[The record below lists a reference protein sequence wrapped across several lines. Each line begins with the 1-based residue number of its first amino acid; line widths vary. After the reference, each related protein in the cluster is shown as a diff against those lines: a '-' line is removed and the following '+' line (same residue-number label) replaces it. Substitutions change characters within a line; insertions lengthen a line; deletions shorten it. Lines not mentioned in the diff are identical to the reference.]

1 MINKIILSDIYFN
14 WWRNLDKIILFLF
27 ILLFFLGLF
36 FSFVS
41 TSLIASDKLDTNS
54 YYFFIKHLIFVVLGF
69 LIIVSVSLLKDDNL
83 IKLSIFLFI
92 VTFLFLVLVPIIGVE
107 IKGSKR
113 WINFGFLPRFQP
125 VEILKPF
132 LIIVLSLVLC
142 NLKNLNLIYKYF
154 LSFTIMLP
162 IIFLLIGQPD
172 VGQTILI
179 FITWFSLIFVS
190 GVSLIV
196 FFGFFLTSGLI
207 LSYMI
212 FFVEKFSYIKIR
224 LIAFLNPSGGN
235 NYQSERASEA
245 IINGGFFGKGI
256 GEGELNSKIPEAHT
270 DYIVSVISEE
280 FGIIIV
286 ILIMLIYLLLAFRI
300 LKKISEEKKD
310 LSKLI
315 LVGCVSI
322 ILTQSFIHVG
332 VNIRMMPTT
341 GMTLPFLSY
350 GGSSIIG
357 TSLLCGLILNLTKR
371 KINYQ

>member
-69 LIIVSVSLLKDDNL
+69 FIIVSISLLKDDNL
-83 IKLSIFLFI
+83 IKLSIFLFL

-113 WINFGFLPRFQP
+113 WINVGFLPRFQP

-142 NLKNLNLIYKYF
+142 NFKNLGLIYKYF

-172 VGQTILI
+172 IGQTILI

-190 GVSLIV
+190 GVSLII
-196 FFGFFLTSGLI
+196 FFGFFLFSGLI

-224 LIAFLNPSGGN
+224 LFAFLNPSSGN

-256 GEGELNSKIPEAHT
+256 GEGKLNSKIPEAHT

-286 ILIMLIYLLLAFRI
+286 ILIMLIYLILAFRI
-300 LKKISEEKKD
+300 LKKISEEKND

-371 KINYQ
+371 KINY